1 MDENF
6 DFEGWGTRFNVQCSD
21 GRVITP
27 EAFKHND
34 GKKVSLIWN
43 HRHDSPEF
51 IVGHAYLYHR
61 AEGMW
66 AKGKF
71 NDTPLGRR
79 CKELLQSGDIESLSI
94 CANQLKQQ
102 GHNVMHGDIKEL
114 SLVIAGANPEAF
126 IENVIS
132 HGEEV
137 EDEAIIYLGSEP
149 TICHADRKKEE
160 PDMED
165 DKKKSPE
172 EKPTDEPKP
181 SEKDEKPKTIQDV
194 IDTMTEEQ
202 RDALNQM
209 VALALN
215 EAGYEEDDENDN
227 KEDKTMKHN
236 AFDNEETVTD
246 DTILTHADP
255 TAILELAKSSRCGSL
270 QEAIRMYCDENE
282 ELAHSFEAGADGI
295 EMLFPEFKDVKP
307 GAPELITRDQTWVS
321 AVMRKVH
328 KSPIARV
335 RTRQAD
341 ITAESNRAQG
351 YQKGAKKKDSG
362 IIKLLKRTTDPQTI
376 YVKDHLDRDDILD
389 IEDFDVVNYQYGVMR
404 ITLDEEL
411 AMAMM
416 VGDGR
421 EDEDPD
427 KISEEHVRS
436 ILNDSDPYV
445 IHHDV
450 DFEAAKT
457 ELQGTNTAA
466 NFGSDYIFTEAF
478 IKAALTAREKY
489 KGSGNPDMYI
499 EPHSL
504 NRMLLAK
511 DMNGR
516 RIYDTVS
523 DVAKALNVGTIF
535 TAEQFAEKTRQDKSQ
550 KTHKLLAIFVNMDDY
565 TLGAVK
571 GGQITKFQQ
580 FDINYNKEL
589 MLLETR
595 VSGGLTRVR
604 SAIVLEELV
613 TSQPAG

>member
-149 TICHADRKKEE
+149 TICHADPKMNNEEPQKEE
-160 PDMED
+160 VNM
-165 DKKKSPE
+165 
-172 EKPTDEPKP
+172 
-181 SEKDEKPKTIQDV
+181 DEKKDGQEKTIQDV
-194 IDTMTEEQ
+194 IDSMTEEQ
-202 RDALNQM
+202 RNVMYAVVAMAL
-209 VALALN
+209 
-215 EAGYEEDDENDN
+215 DDDSDETDTPDD

-246 DTILTHADP
+246 DTILTHADQA
-255 TAILELAKSSRCGSL
+255 AILELAKSSRCGSL
-270 QEAIRMYCDENE
+270 QEAIRMFCDENE

-307 GAPELITRDQTWVS
+307 GAPELITRDQTWVG

-613 TSQPAG
+613 NSAPGA

>member
-149 TICHADRKKEE
+149 TICHADPKMNNEEPQKEE
-160 PDMED
+160 VNM
-165 DKKKSPE
+165 
-172 EKPTDEPKP
+172 
-181 SEKDEKPKTIQDV
+181 DEKKDGQEKTIQDV
-194 IDTMTEEQ
+194 IDSMTEEQ
-202 RDALNQM
+202 RNVMYAVVAMAL
-209 VALALN
+209 
-215 EAGYEEDDENDN
+215 DDDSDETDKPDD

-246 DTILTHADP
+246 DTVLTHADQ

-307 GAPELITRDQTWVS
+307 GAPELITRDQTWVG

-445 IHHDV
+445 IHRDV

-613 TSQPAG
+613 NSEPAA

>member
-102 GHNVMHGDIKEL
+102 GRNVMHGDIKEL

-149 TICHADRKKEE
+149 TICHADPKMNNEEPQKEE
-160 PDMED
+160 VNM
-165 DKKKSPE
+165 
-172 EKPTDEPKP
+172 
-181 SEKDEKPKTIQDV
+181 DEKKDGQEKTIQDV
-194 IDTMTEEQ
+194 IDSMTEEQ
-202 RDALNQM
+202 RNVMYAVVAMAL
-209 VALALN
+209 
-215 EAGYEEDDENDN
+215 DDDSDETDTPDD

-246 DTILTHADP
+246 DTILTHADQ
-255 TAILELAKSSRCGSL
+255 TAILELARSSRCGSL

-282 ELAHSFEAGADGI
+282 ELTHSFEAGADGI

-307 GAPELITRDQTWVS
+307 GAPELITRDQTWVG

-445 IHHDV
+445 IHRDV

-535 TAEQFAEKTRQDKSQ
+535 TAEQFTEKTRQDKSQ

-613 TSQPAG
+613 NGEASV

>member
-66 AKGKF
+66 PKGKF

-102 GHNVMHGDIKEL
+102 GRNVMHGDIKEL

-149 TICHADRKKEE
+149 TICHADPRTNNEEPQKEE
-160 PDMED
+160 DNM
-165 DKKKSPE
+165 
-172 EKPTDEPKP
+172 
-181 SEKDEKPKTIQDV
+181 DEKKDGQEKTIQDV
-194 IDTMTEEQ
+194 IDSMTEEQ
-202 RDALNQM
+202 RNVMYAVVAMAL
-209 VALALN
+209 
-215 EAGYEEDDENDN
+215 DDDSDETDTPDD

-246 DTILTHADP
+246 DTILTHADQ
-255 TAILELAKSSRCGSL
+255 TAILELARSSRCGSL

-307 GAPELITRDQTWVS
+307 GAPELITRDQTWVG

-445 IHHDV
+445 IHRDV
-450 DFEAAKT
+450 DFDAAKT

-595 VSGGLTRVR
+595 VSGGLTRIR

-613 TSQPAG
+613 NGEAGA

>member
-71 NDTPLGRR
+71 NDTPLGQR

-102 GHNVMHGDIKEL
+102 GRNVMHGDIKEL

-149 TICHADRKKEE
+149 TICHADPKMNNEEPQKEE
-160 PDMED
+160 ANM
-165 DKKKSPE
+165 
-172 EKPTDEPKP
+172 
-181 SEKDEKPKTIQDV
+181 DEKKDGQEKTIQDV
-194 IDTMTEEQ
+194 IDSMTEEQ
-202 RDALNQM
+202 RNVMYAVVAMAL
-209 VALALN
+209 
-215 EAGYEEDDENDN
+215 DDDSDETDTPDD

-246 DTILTHADP
+246 DAILTHADQ

-307 GAPELITRDQTWVS
+307 GAPELITRDQTWVG

-351 YQKGAKKKDSG
+351 YQKGAQKKDSG
-362 IIKLLKRTTDPQTI
+362 IIKLLKRTTIPQTV

-389 IEDFDVVNYQYGVMR
+389 IEDFDVVNYQYSVMR

-421 EDEDPD
+421 EDVDPD

-445 IHHDV
+445 IHRDV
-450 DFEAAKT
+450 DFDAAKT

-535 TAEQFAEKTRQDKSQ
+535 TAEQFAEKTRLDKSQ

-613 TSQPAG
+613 NGAATP

>member
-71 NDTPLGRR
+71 NDTPLGQR

-102 GHNVMHGDIKEL
+102 GRNVMHGDIKEL

-149 TICHADRKKEE
+149 TICHADPKMNNEEPQKEE
-160 PDMED
+160 VNM
-165 DKKKSPE
+165 
-172 EKPTDEPKP
+172 
-181 SEKDEKPKTIQDV
+181 DEKKDGQEKTIQDV
-194 IDTMTEEQ
+194 IDSMTEEQ
-202 RDALNQM
+202 RNVMYAVVAMAL
-209 VALALN
+209 
-215 EAGYEEDDENDN
+215 DDDSDETDTPDD

-246 DTILTHADP
+246 DTILTHADQ

-307 GAPELITRDQTWVS
+307 GAPELITRDQTWVG

-362 IIKLLKRTTDPQTI
+362 IIKLLNRTTDPQTI
-376 YVKDHLDRDDILD
+376 YVKDHLNRDDILD

-421 EDEDPD
+421 DDEDPD

-445 IHHDV
+445 IHRDV

-613 TSQPAG
+613 NGEAAA

>member
-149 TICHADRKKEE
+149 TICHADPKMNNEEPQKEE
-160 PDMED
+160 VNM
-165 DKKKSPE
+165 
-172 EKPTDEPKP
+172 
-181 SEKDEKPKTIQDV
+181 DEKKDGQEKTIQDV
-194 IDTMTEEQ
+194 IDSMTEEQ
-202 RDALNQM
+202 RNVMYAVVAMAL
-209 VALALN
+209 
-215 EAGYEEDDENDN
+215 DDDSDETDTPDD

-246 DTILTHADP
+246 DTVLTHADQ

-282 ELAHSFEAGADGI
+282 ELAHSFEAGVDGI

-307 GAPELITRDQTWVS
+307 GAPELITRDQTWVG

-445 IHHDV
+445 IHRDV

-535 TAEQFAEKTRQDKSQ
+535 TAEQFAEKTRLDKSQ
-550 KTHKLLAIFVNMDDY
+550 KTYKLLAIFVNMDDY

-613 TSQPAG
+613 NSQPAG

>member
-71 NDTPLGRR
+71 NDTPLGQR

-102 GHNVMHGDIKEL
+102 GRNVMHGDIKEL

-149 TICHADRKKEE
+149 TICHADPRTNNEEPQKEE
-160 PDMED
+160 DNM
-165 DKKKSPE
+165 
-172 EKPTDEPKP
+172 
-181 SEKDEKPKTIQDV
+181 DEKKDGQEKTIQDV
-194 IDTMTEEQ
+194 IDSMTEEQ
-202 RDALNQM
+202 RNVMYAVVAMAL
-209 VALALN
+209 
-215 EAGYEEDDENDN
+215 DDDSDETDTPDD

-246 DTILTHADP
+246 DTILTHADQ
-255 TAILELAKSSRCGSL
+255 TAILELARSSRCGSL

-307 GAPELITRDQTWVS
+307 GAPELITRDQTWVG

-389 IEDFDVVNYQYGVMR
+389 VEDFDVVNYQYGVMR

-445 IHHDV
+445 IHRDV

-613 TSQPAG
+613 NGEATG

>member
-79 CKELLQSGDIESLSI
+79 CKELLQSGDIVSLSI

-126 IENVIS
+126 IETVIS
-132 HGEEV
+132 HGV
-137 EDEAIIYLGSEP
+137 AIEDEAIIYLGSEP
-149 TICHADRKKEE
+149 TICHADSKTSNEETQKEE
-160 PDMED
+160 GNMDE
-165 DKKKSPE
+165 KKDEQE
-172 EKPTDEPKP
+172 EKKNEQ
-181 SEKDEKPKTIQDV
+181 EKTIQDV

-202 RDALNQM
+202 QTAMYAVIAMLM
-209 VALALN
+209 
-215 EAGYEEDDENDN
+215 DDDSDETDTPDD

-236 AFDNEETVTD
+236 AFDSNDPVTNETV
-246 DTILTHADP
+246 LTHADQ
-255 TAILELAKSSRCGSL
+255 TAILGLARSSRCGSL
-270 QEAIRMYCDENE
+270 QEAIRMYCDEND
-282 ELAHSFEAGADGI
+282 ELSHSFEDGADGV
-295 EMLFPEFKDVKP
+295 ELLFPEFRDVKP
-307 GAPELITRDQTWVS
+307 GAPELITRDLTWVGT
-321 AVMRKVH
+321 VMRKVH
-328 KSPIARV
+328 KSPIARI
-335 RTRQAD
+335 RTRQSD
-341 ITAESNRAQG
+341 ITAETNRAQG
-351 YQKGAKKKDSG
+351 YKKGDQKKETT
-362 IIKLLKRTTDPQTI
+362 IIKLLKRTTDPQTV

-389 IEDFDVVNYQYGVMR
+389 IEDFDVVNYQYGIMR
-404 ITLDEEL
+404 NILDEEL

-416 VGDGR
+416 IGDGR
-421 EDEDPD
+421 EDSDPD

-445 IHHDV
+445 IHKDV
-450 DFEAAKT
+450 DFDAAEA
-457 ELQGTNTAA
+457 ELQGTNTTA

-478 IKAALTAREKY
+478 IAAALTAREKY

-523 DVAKALNVGTIF
+523 DVAKALNVGNIF
-535 TAEQFAEKTRQDKSQ
+535 TAEQFADKTRTDKSQ
-550 KTHKLLAIFVNMDDY
+550 QTHKLLAIFVNMDDY

-613 TSQPAG
+613 TAEEDAA

>member
-71 NDTPLGRR
+71 NDTPLGQR

-102 GHNVMHGDIKEL
+102 GRNVMHGDIKAL

-149 TICHADRKKEE
+149 TICHADAKTSNDESQKEE
-160 PDMED
+160 DNM
-165 DKKKSPE
+165 
-172 EKPTDEPKP
+172 
-181 SEKDEKPKTIQDV
+181 DEKKDGQEKTIQDV
-194 IDTMTEEQ
+194 INSMTEEQ
-202 RDALNQM
+202 RNVMYAVVGMAL
-209 VALALN
+209 
-215 EAGYEEDDENDN
+215 DDDSDETDTPDD

-236 AFDNEETVTD
+236 VFDNEETVTD
-246 DTILTHADP
+246 DAILTHADQ

-270 QEAIRMYCDENE
+270 QEAIRMFCDENE
-282 ELAHSFEAGADGI
+282 ELAHSFEAGVDGI

-307 GAPELITRDQTWVS
+307 GAPELITRDQTWVG

-362 IIKLLKRTTDPQTI
+362 IIKLLKRTTDPQTV

-436 ILNDSDPYV
+436 ILNDSEPYV
-445 IHHDV
+445 IHRDV
-450 DFEAAKT
+450 DFDAAKT

-535 TAEQFAEKTRQDKSQ
+535 TAEQFAEKTRLDKSQ

-589 MLLETR
+589 MLLETH

-613 TSQPAG
+613 NGEAAA

>member
-71 NDTPLGRR
+71 NDTPLGQR

-102 GHNVMHGDIKEL
+102 GRNVMHGDIKEL

-149 TICHADRKKEE
+149 TICHADPRTNNEEPQKEE
-160 PDMED
+160 DNM
-165 DKKKSPE
+165 
-172 EKPTDEPKP
+172 
-181 SEKDEKPKTIQDV
+181 DEKKDGQEKTIQDV
-194 IDTMTEEQ
+194 IDSMTEEQ
-202 RDALNQM
+202 RNVMYAVVAMAL
-209 VALALN
+209 
-215 EAGYEEDDENDN
+215 DDDSDETDTPDD

-246 DTILTHADP
+246 DTILTHADQ
-255 TAILELAKSSRCGSL
+255 TAILELARSSRCGSL

-307 GAPELITRDQTWVS
+307 GAPELITRDQTWVG

-389 IEDFDVVNYQYGVMR
+389 VEDFDVVNYQYGVMR

-445 IHHDV
+445 IHRDV
-450 DFEAAKT
+450 DFDAAKT

-550 KTHKLLAIFVNMDDY
+550 KTHKLLAIFVNMNDY

-613 TSQPAG
+613 NGEATG

>member
-71 NDTPLGRR
+71 NDTPLGQR

-102 GHNVMHGDIKEL
+102 GRNVMHGDIKEL

-149 TICHADRKKEE
+149 TICHADPKMNNEEPQKEE
-160 PDMED
+160 VNM
-165 DKKKSPE
+165 
-172 EKPTDEPKP
+172 
-181 SEKDEKPKTIQDV
+181 DEKKDGQEKTIQDV
-194 IDTMTEEQ
+194 IDSMTEEQ
-202 RDALNQM
+202 RNVMYAVVAMAL
-209 VALALN
+209 
-215 EAGYEEDDENDN
+215 DDDSDETDTPDD

-246 DTILTHADP
+246 DTILTHADQ
-255 TAILELAKSSRCGSL
+255 TAILDLAKSSRCGSL

-307 GAPELITRDQTWVS
+307 GAPELITRDQTWVG

-445 IHHDV
+445 IHRDV

-613 TSQPAG
+613 TSEPSG

>member
-61 AEGMW
+61 SEGMW

-79 CKELLQSGDIESLSI
+79 CKELLQSGDIVSLSI

-102 GHNVMHGDIKEL
+102 GCNVMHGDIKEL
-114 SLVIAGANPEAF
+114 SLVVAGANPEAF

-132 HGEEV
+132 HGEDI

-149 TICHADRKKEE
+149 TICHADYETNNEELKKEE
-160 PDMED
+160 S
-165 DKKKSPE
+165 KVE
-172 EKPTDEPKP
+172 EKMDGQE
-181 SEKDEKPKTIQDV
+181 KTIQDV
-194 IDTMTEEQ
+194 IDSMTEEQ
-202 RDALNQM
+202 RNAMYAM
-209 VALALN
+209 VAMALDDDGDEKDTSDN
-215 EAGYEEDDENDN
+215 EEE
-227 KEDKTMKHN
+227 KTMKHN

-246 DTILTHADP
+246 NTILTHADQV
-255 TAILELAKSSRCGSL
+255 AILELAKSSRCGSL
-270 QEAIRMYCDENE
+270 QEAISMYCDEHE
-282 ELAHSFEAGADGI
+282 ELAHSFETGENGI

-307 GAPELITRDQTWVS
+307 GAPELITRDQTWVG
-321 AVMRKVH
+321 AVMKKVH

-341 ITAESNRAQG
+341 ITAETNRAQG
-351 YQKGAKKKDSG
+351 YQKGAQKKDSG
-362 IIKLLKRTTDPQTI
+362 VIKLLKRTTDPQTI
-376 YVKDHLDRDDILD
+376 YVKDFLNRDDILD

-421 EDEDPD
+421 EDGDPD

-445 IHHDV
+445 IHRDV
-450 DFEAAKT
+450 DFNAAKT

-466 NFGSDYIFTEAF
+466 NFGADYIFTEAF

-516 RIYDTVS
+516 RIYDTVA
-523 DVAKALNVGTIF
+523 DVAKALNVNTIH
-535 TAEQFAEKTRQDKSQ
+535 TAEQFAEKVRVDTDH

-565 TLGAVK
+565 TLGSVK

-604 SAIVLEELV
+604 SAIVLEEMV
-613 TSQPAG
+613 VA

>member
-66 AKGKF
+66 VKGKF
-71 NDTPLGRR
+71 NDTPLGQR

-102 GHNVMHGDIKEL
+102 GRNVMHGDIKEL

-149 TICHADRKKEE
+149 TICHADPRTNNEEPQKEE
-160 PDMED
+160 DNM
-165 DKKKSPE
+165 
-172 EKPTDEPKP
+172 
-181 SEKDEKPKTIQDV
+181 DEKKDGQEKTIQDV
-194 IDTMTEEQ
+194 IDSMTEEQ
-202 RDALNQM
+202 RNVMYAVVAMAL
-209 VALALN
+209 
-215 EAGYEEDDENDN
+215 DDDSDETDTPDD

-246 DTILTHADP
+246 DTILTHADQ
-255 TAILELAKSSRCGSL
+255 TAILELARSSRCGSL

-307 GAPELITRDQTWVS
+307 GAPELITRDQTWVG

-445 IHHDV
+445 IHRDV

-535 TAEQFAEKTRQDKSQ
+535 TAEQFTEKTRQDKSQ

-613 TSQPAG
+613 NSVPSV

>member
-71 NDTPLGRR
+71 NDTPLGQR

-102 GHNVMHGDIKEL
+102 GRNVMHGDIKEL

-149 TICHADRKKEE
+149 TICHADPKMNNEESQKEE
-160 PDMED
+160 DNM
-165 DKKKSPE
+165 
-172 EKPTDEPKP
+172 
-181 SEKDEKPKTIQDV
+181 DEKKDGQEKTIQDV
-194 IDTMTEEQ
+194 INSMTEEQ
-202 RDALNQM
+202 RNVMYAVVGMAL
-209 VALALN
+209 
-215 EAGYEEDDENDN
+215 DDDSDETDTPDD

-246 DTILTHADP
+246 DAILTHADQ

-307 GAPELITRDQTWVS
+307 GAPELITRDQTWVG

-351 YQKGAKKKDSG
+351 YQKGAQKKDSG
-362 IIKLLKRTTDPQTI
+362 IIKLLKRTTIPQTV

-389 IEDFDVVNYQYGVMR
+389 IEDFDVVNYQYSVMR

-421 EDEDPD
+421 EDVDPD

-445 IHHDV
+445 IHRDV
-450 DFEAAKT
+450 DFDAAKT

-535 TAEQFAEKTRQDKSQ
+535 TAEQFAEKTRLDKSQ

-613 TSQPAG
+613 NGAATP

>member
-71 NDTPLGRR
+71 NDTPLGQR

-102 GHNVMHGDIKEL
+102 GRNVMHGDIKEL

-149 TICHADRKKEE
+149 TICHADPRTNNEEPQKEE
-160 PDMED
+160 DNM
-165 DKKKSPE
+165 
-172 EKPTDEPKP
+172 
-181 SEKDEKPKTIQDV
+181 DEKKDGQEKTIQDV
-194 IDTMTEEQ
+194 IDSMTEEQ
-202 RDALNQM
+202 RNVMYAVVAMAL
-209 VALALN
+209 
-215 EAGYEEDDENDN
+215 DDDSDETDTPDD

-246 DTILTHADP
+246 DTILTHADQ
-255 TAILELAKSSRCGSL
+255 TAILELARSSRCGSL
-270 QEAIRMYCDENE
+270 QEAIRMFCDENE

-307 GAPELITRDQTWVS
+307 GAPELITRDQTWVG

-389 IEDFDVVNYQYGVMR
+389 VEDFDVVNYQYGVMR

-445 IHHDV
+445 IHRDV

-613 TSQPAG
+613 NSEATG

>member
-149 TICHADRKKEE
+149 TICHADPKMNNEEPQKEE
-160 PDMED
+160 VNM
-165 DKKKSPE
+165 
-172 EKPTDEPKP
+172 
-181 SEKDEKPKTIQDV
+181 DEKKDGQEKTIQDV
-194 IDTMTEEQ
+194 IDSMTEEQ
-202 RDALNQM
+202 RNVMYAVVAMAL
-209 VALALN
+209 
-215 EAGYEEDDENDN
+215 DDDSDETDTPDD

-246 DTILTHADP
+246 DTILNHADQ
-255 TAILELAKSSRCGSL
+255 TAILELARSSRCGSL

-307 GAPELITRDQTWVS
+307 GAPELVTRDQTWVG

-445 IHHDV
+445 IHRDV

-613 TSQPAG
+613 NGEATG

>member
-102 GHNVMHGDIKEL
+102 GRNVMHGDIKEL

-149 TICHADRKKEE
+149 TICHADPKMNNEEPQKEE
-160 PDMED
+160 VNM
-165 DKKKSPE
+165 E
-172 EKPTDEPKP
+172 EK
-181 SEKDEKPKTIQDV
+181 KDGQEKTIQDV
-194 IDTMTEEQ
+194 IDSMTEEQ
-202 RDALNQM
+202 RNVMYAVVAMAL
-209 VALALN
+209 
-215 EAGYEEDDENDN
+215 DDDSDETDTPDD

-246 DTILTHADP
+246 DTILTHADQ
-255 TAILELAKSSRCGSL
+255 TAILELARSSRCGSL

-282 ELAHSFEAGADGI
+282 ELAHSFEAGVDGI

-307 GAPELITRDQTWVS
+307 GAPELITRDQTWVG

-613 TSQPAG
+613 ASLPAG

>member
-149 TICHADRKKEE
+149 TICHADPKMNNEEPQKEE
-160 PDMED
+160 VNM
-165 DKKKSPE
+165 
-172 EKPTDEPKP
+172 
-181 SEKDEKPKTIQDV
+181 DEKKDGQEKTIQDV
-194 IDTMTEEQ
+194 IDSMTEEQ
-202 RDALNQM
+202 RNVMYAVVAMAL
-209 VALALN
+209 
-215 EAGYEEDDENDN
+215 DDDSDETDTPDD

-246 DTILTHADP
+246 DAILTHTDQ

-307 GAPELITRDQTWVS
+307 GAPELITRDQTWVG

-445 IHHDV
+445 IHRDV

-613 TSQPAG
+613 NSEAVA

>member
-71 NDTPLGRR
+71 NDTPLGQR

-102 GHNVMHGDIKEL
+102 GRNVMHGDIKEL

-149 TICHADRKKEE
+149 TICHADAKTSNDESQKEE
-160 PDMED
+160 DNM
-165 DKKKSPE
+165 
-172 EKPTDEPKP
+172 
-181 SEKDEKPKTIQDV
+181 DEKKDGQEKTIQDV
-194 IDTMTEEQ
+194 INSMTEEQ
-202 RDALNQM
+202 RNVMYAVVGMAL
-209 VALALN
+209 
-215 EAGYEEDDENDN
+215 DDDSDETDTPDD

-246 DTILTHADP
+246 DAILTHADQ

-307 GAPELITRDQTWVS
+307 GAPELITRDQTWVG

-421 EDEDPD
+421 DDADPD

-445 IHHDV
+445 IHRDV

-535 TAEQFAEKTRQDKSQ
+535 TAEQFAEKSRLDKDQ

-613 TSQPAG
+613 NSVPSV

>member
-71 NDTPLGRR
+71 NDTPLGQR

-102 GHNVMHGDIKEL
+102 GRNVMHGDIKEL

-149 TICHADRKKEE
+149 TICHADPRTNNEEPQKEE
-160 PDMED
+160 DNM
-165 DKKKSPE
+165 
-172 EKPTDEPKP
+172 
-181 SEKDEKPKTIQDV
+181 DEKKDGQEKTIQDV
-194 IDTMTEEQ
+194 IDSMTEEQ
-202 RDALNQM
+202 RNVMYAVVAMAL
-209 VALALN
+209 
-215 EAGYEEDDENDN
+215 DDDSDETDTPDD

-246 DTILTHADP
+246 DTILTHADQ
-255 TAILELAKSSRCGSL
+255 TAILELARSSRCGSL

-307 GAPELITRDQTWVS
+307 GAPELITRDQTWVG
-321 AVMRKVH
+321 AVMHKVH

-389 IEDFDVVNYQYGVMR
+389 VEDFDVVNYQYGVMR

-445 IHHDV
+445 IHRDV

-550 KTHKLLAIFVNMDDY
+550 KAHKLLAIFVNMDDY

-613 TSQPAG
+613 NGEATG

>member
-71 NDTPLGRR
+71 NDTPLGQR

-102 GHNVMHGDIKEL
+102 GRNVMHGDIKEL

-149 TICHADRKKEE
+149 TICHADPKMNNEEPQKEE
-160 PDMED
+160 VNM
-165 DKKKSPE
+165 
-172 EKPTDEPKP
+172 
-181 SEKDEKPKTIQDV
+181 DEKKDGQEKTIQDV
-194 IDTMTEEQ
+194 IDSMTEEQ
-202 RDALNQM
+202 RNVMYAVVAMAL
-209 VALALN
+209 
-215 EAGYEEDDENDN
+215 DDDSDETDTPDD

-246 DTILTHADP
+246 DTILTHADQA
-255 TAILELAKSSRCGSL
+255 AILELAKSSRCGSL

-307 GAPELITRDQTWVS
+307 GAPELITRDQTWVG

-445 IHHDV
+445 IHRDV

-535 TAEQFAEKTRQDKSQ
+535 TAEQFAEKTRLDKSQ

-613 TSQPAG
+613 NGEAAA

>member
-71 NDTPLGRR
+71 NDTPLGQR

-102 GHNVMHGDIKEL
+102 GRNVMHGDIKEL

-149 TICHADRKKEE
+149 TICHADPKMNNEEPQKEE
-160 PDMED
+160 VNM
-165 DKKKSPE
+165 
-172 EKPTDEPKP
+172 
-181 SEKDEKPKTIQDV
+181 DEKKDGQEKTIQDV
-194 IDTMTEEQ
+194 IDSMTEEQ
-202 RDALNQM
+202 RNVMYAVVAMAL
-209 VALALN
+209 
-215 EAGYEEDDENDN
+215 DDDSDETDTPDD

-246 DTILTHADP
+246 DTILTHADQ
-255 TAILELAKSSRCGSL
+255 TAILELARSSRCGSL
-270 QEAIRMYCDENE
+270 QEAIRMFCDENE
-282 ELAHSFEAGADGI
+282 ELAHSFEAGVDGI

-307 GAPELITRDQTWVS
+307 GAPELITRDQTWVG

-341 ITAESNRAQG
+341 ITAETNRAQG
-351 YQKGAKKKDSG
+351 YQKGAQKKDSG

-421 EDEDPD
+421 EDADPD

-445 IHHDV
+445 IHRDV

-535 TAEQFAEKTRQDKSQ
+535 TAEQFAEKSRQDKSQ

-613 TSQPAG
+613 NSGATG

>member
-71 NDTPLGRR
+71 NDTPLGQR

-102 GHNVMHGDIKEL
+102 GRNVMHGDIKEL

-149 TICHADRKKEE
+149 TICHADPRTNNEEPQKEE
-160 PDMED
+160 DNM
-165 DKKKSPE
+165 
-172 EKPTDEPKP
+172 
-181 SEKDEKPKTIQDV
+181 DEKKDGQEKTIQDV
-194 IDTMTEEQ
+194 IDSMTEEQ
-202 RDALNQM
+202 RNVMYAVVAMAL
-209 VALALN
+209 
-215 EAGYEEDDENDN
+215 DDDSDETDTPDD

-246 DTILTHADP
+246 DTILTHADQ

-282 ELAHSFEAGADGI
+282 ELAHSFEAGVDGI

-307 GAPELITRDQTWVS
+307 GAPELITRDQTWVG

-445 IHHDV
+445 IHRDV

-535 TAEQFAEKTRQDKSQ
+535 TAEQFAEKTRLDKSQ

-613 TSQPAG
+613 NSEPSV

>member
-1 MDENF
+1 
-6 DFEGWGTRFNVQCSD
+6 
-21 GRVITP
+21 
-27 EAFKHND
+27 
-34 GKKVSLIWN
+34 
-43 HRHDSPEF
+43 
-51 IVGHAYLYHR
+51 
-61 AEGMW
+61 
-66 AKGKF
+66 
-71 NDTPLGRR
+71 
-79 CKELLQSGDIESLSI
+79 
-94 CANQLKQQ
+94 
-102 GHNVMHGDIKEL
+102 
-114 SLVIAGANPEAF
+114 
-126 IENVIS
+126 
-132 HGEEV
+132 
-137 EDEAIIYLGSEP
+137 
-149 TICHADRKKEE
+149 
-160 PDMED
+160 MED

-172 EKPTDEPKP
+172 EKPADEPKP

-246 DTILTHADP
+246 DTILTHADQ
-255 TAILELAKSSRCGSL
+255 TAILELARSSRCGSL

-307 GAPELITRDQTWVS
+307 GAPELITRDQTWVG

-362 IIKLLKRTTDPQTI
+362 IIKLLKRTTDPQTV

-436 ILNDSDPYV
+436 ILNDSDPYGLRNSKWMSN
-445 IHHDV
+445 
-450 DFEAAKT
+450 FSKEA
-457 ELQGTNTAA
+457 L
-466 NFGSDYIFTEAF
+466 
-478 IKAALTAREKY
+478 
-489 KGSGNPDMYI
+489 
-499 EPHSL
+499 
-504 NRMLLAK
+504 
-511 DMNGR
+511 
-516 RIYDTVS
+516 
-523 DVAKALNVGTIF
+523 
-535 TAEQFAEKTRQDKSQ
+535 
-550 KTHKLLAIFVNMDDY
+550 
-565 TLGAVK
+565 
-571 GGQITKFQQ
+571 
-580 FDINYNKEL
+580 
-589 MLLETR
+589 
-595 VSGGLTRVR
+595 
-604 SAIVLEELV
+604 
-613 TSQPAG
+613 

>member
-71 NDTPLGRR
+71 NDTPLGQR

-102 GHNVMHGDIKEL
+102 GRNVMHGDIKEL

-149 TICHADRKKEE
+149 TICHADPKMNNEESQKEE
-160 PDMED
+160 DNM
-165 DKKKSPE
+165 
-172 EKPTDEPKP
+172 
-181 SEKDEKPKTIQDV
+181 DEKKDGQEKTIQDV
-194 IDTMTEEQ
+194 IDSMTEEQ
-202 RDALNQM
+202 RNVMYAVVAMAL
-209 VALALN
+209 
-215 EAGYEEDDENDN
+215 DDDSDETDTPDD

-246 DTILTHADP
+246 DAILTHADQ

-307 GAPELITRDQTWVS
+307 GAPELITRDQTWVG

-362 IIKLLKRTTDPQTI
+362 IIKLLNRTTDPQTI
-376 YVKDHLDRDDILD
+376 YVKDHLNRDDILD

-445 IHHDV
+445 IHRDV

-478 IKAALTAREKY
+478 IKATLTAREKY
-489 KGSGNPDMYI
+489 KGTGNPDMYI

-504 NRMLLAK
+504 NRMLLAR

-535 TAEQFAEKTRQDKSQ
+535 TAEQFAEKTRLDKGQ

-613 TSQPAG
+613 NSQAAG

>member
-71 NDTPLGRR
+71 NDTPLGQR

-102 GHNVMHGDIKEL
+102 GRNVMHGDIKEL

-149 TICHADRKKEE
+149 TICHADPKMNNEEPQKEE
-160 PDMED
+160 VNM
-165 DKKKSPE
+165 
-172 EKPTDEPKP
+172 
-181 SEKDEKPKTIQDV
+181 DEKKDGQEKTIQDV
-194 IDTMTEEQ
+194 IDSMTEEQ
-202 RDALNQM
+202 RNVMYAVVAMAL
-209 VALALN
+209 
-215 EAGYEEDDENDN
+215 DDDSDETDTPDD

-246 DTILTHADP
+246 DTILTHADQ
-255 TAILELAKSSRCGSL
+255 TAILELARSSRCGSL

-282 ELAHSFEAGADGI
+282 ELAHSFEAGAAGI

-307 GAPELITRDQTWVS
+307 GAPELITRDQTWVG

-362 IIKLLKRTTDPQTI
+362 IIKLLNRTTDPQTI
-376 YVKDHLDRDDILD
+376 YVKDHLNRDDILD

-421 EDEDPD
+421 DDEDPD

-445 IHHDV
+445 IHRDV
-450 DFEAAKT
+450 DFEVAKT

-535 TAEQFAEKTRQDKSQ
+535 TAEQFTEKTRLDKSQ

-613 TSQPAG
+613 NSQPAG

>member
-71 NDTPLGRR
+71 NDTPLGQR

-102 GHNVMHGDIKEL
+102 GRNVMHGDIKEL

-149 TICHADRKKEE
+149 TICHADPRTNNEEPQKEE
-160 PDMED
+160 DNM
-165 DKKKSPE
+165 
-172 EKPTDEPKP
+172 
-181 SEKDEKPKTIQDV
+181 DEKKDGQEKTIQDV
-194 IDTMTEEQ
+194 IDSMTEEQ
-202 RDALNQM
+202 RNVMYAVVAMAL
-209 VALALN
+209 
-215 EAGYEEDDENDN
+215 DDDSDETDTPDD

-246 DTILTHADP
+246 DTILTHADQ
-255 TAILELAKSSRCGSL
+255 TAILELARSSRCGSL

-307 GAPELITRDQTWVS
+307 GAPELITRDQTWVG

-445 IHHDV
+445 IHRDV

-535 TAEQFAEKTRQDKSQ
+535 TAEQFAEKSRLDKNQ

-613 TSQPAG
+613 NSEAAA

>member
-71 NDTPLGRR
+71 NDTPLGQR

-102 GHNVMHGDIKEL
+102 GRNVMHGDIKEL

-149 TICHADRKKEE
+149 TICHADPKTNNEEPQKEE
-160 PDMED
+160 
-165 DKKKSPE
+165 SNVE
-172 EKPTDEPKP
+172 EK
-181 SEKDEKPKTIQDV
+181 KDEQEKTIQDV
-194 IDTMTEEQ
+194 IDSMTEEQ
-202 RDALNQM
+202 RNVMYAVVAMAL
-209 VALALN
+209 
-215 EAGYEEDDENDN
+215 DDDSDETDTPDD

-246 DTILTHADP
+246 DTILTHADQA
-255 TAILELAKSSRCGSL
+255 AILELAKSSRCGSL

-307 GAPELITRDQTWVS
+307 GAPELITRDQTWVG

-436 ILNDSDPYV
+436 ILNDSEPYV
-445 IHHDV
+445 IHRDV
-450 DFEAAKT
+450 DFDAAKT

-535 TAEQFAEKTRQDKSQ
+535 TAEQFAEKTRLDKSQ

-613 TSQPAG
+613 DGEAAA

>member
-71 NDTPLGRR
+71 NDTPLGQR

-102 GHNVMHGDIKEL
+102 GRNVMHGDIKEL

-149 TICHADRKKEE
+149 TICHADPKMNNEESQKEE
-160 PDMED
+160 DNM
-165 DKKKSPE
+165 
-172 EKPTDEPKP
+172 
-181 SEKDEKPKTIQDV
+181 DEKKDGQEKTIQDV
-194 IDTMTEEQ
+194 IDSMTEEQ
-202 RDALNQM
+202 RNVMYAVVAMAL
-209 VALALN
+209 
-215 EAGYEEDDENDN
+215 DDDSDETDTPDD

-246 DTILTHADP
+246 DAILTHADQ

-307 GAPELITRDQTWVS
+307 GAPELITRDQTWVG

-351 YQKGAKKKDSG
+351 YQKGAQKKDSG
-362 IIKLLKRTTDPQTI
+362 IIKLLKRTTIPQTV

-389 IEDFDVVNYQYGVMR
+389 IEDFDVVNYQYSVMR

-421 EDEDPD
+421 EDVDPD

-445 IHHDV
+445 IHRDV
-450 DFEAAKT
+450 DFDAAKT

-535 TAEQFAEKTRQDKSQ
+535 TAEQFAEKTRLDKSQ

-613 TSQPAG
+613 NGAATP

>member
-71 NDTPLGRR
+71 NDTPLGQR

-102 GHNVMHGDIKEL
+102 GRNVMHGDIKEL

-149 TICHADRKKEE
+149 TICHADPKMNNEEPQKEE
-160 PDMED
+160 VNM
-165 DKKKSPE
+165 
-172 EKPTDEPKP
+172 
-181 SEKDEKPKTIQDV
+181 DEKKDGPEKTIQDV
-194 IDTMTEEQ
+194 IDSMTEEQ
-202 RDALNQM
+202 RNVMYAVLAMAL
-209 VALALN
+209 
-215 EAGYEEDDENDN
+215 DDDSDETDTPDD

-246 DTILTHADP
+246 DTTLTHADQ
-255 TAILELAKSSRCGSL
+255 TAILELARSSRCGSL
-270 QEAIRMYCDENE
+270 QEAIRMFCDENE
-282 ELAHSFEAGADGI
+282 ELAHSFEAGVDGI

-307 GAPELITRDQTWVS
+307 GAPELITRDQTWVG

-362 IIKLLKRTTDPQTI
+362 IIKLLKRTTDPQTV

-436 ILNDSDPYV
+436 ILNDSEPYV
-445 IHHDV
+445 IHRDV

-589 MLLETR
+589 MLLETH

-613 TSQPAG
+613 NGEATG

>member
-71 NDTPLGRR
+71 NDTPLGQR

-102 GHNVMHGDIKEL
+102 GRNVMHGDIKEL

-149 TICHADRKKEE
+149 TICHADAKTSNDESQKEE
-160 PDMED
+160 DNM
-165 DKKKSPE
+165 
-172 EKPTDEPKP
+172 
-181 SEKDEKPKTIQDV
+181 DEKKDGQEKTIQDV
-194 IDTMTEEQ
+194 INSMTEEQ
-202 RDALNQM
+202 RNVMYAVVGMAL
-209 VALALN
+209 
-215 EAGYEEDDENDN
+215 DDDSDETDTPDD

-246 DTILTHADP
+246 DAILTHADQ

-307 GAPELITRDQTWVS
+307 GAPELITRDQTWVG

-362 IIKLLKRTTDPQTI
+362 IIKLLNRTTDPQTI
-376 YVKDHLDRDDILD
+376 YVKDHLNRDDILD

-421 EDEDPD
+421 DDEDPD

-445 IHHDV
+445 IHRDV

-535 TAEQFAEKTRQDKSQ
+535 TAEQFTEKTRLDKSQ

-613 TSQPAG
+613 NSVPSV

>member
-71 NDTPLGRR
+71 NDTPLGQR

-102 GHNVMHGDIKEL
+102 GRNVMHGDIKEL

-149 TICHADRKKEE
+149 TICHADPRTNNEEPQKEE
-160 PDMED
+160 DNM
-165 DKKKSPE
+165 
-172 EKPTDEPKP
+172 
-181 SEKDEKPKTIQDV
+181 DEKKDGQEKTIQDV
-194 IDTMTEEQ
+194 IDSMTEEQ
-202 RDALNQM
+202 RNVMYAVVAMAL
-209 VALALN
+209 
-215 EAGYEEDDENDN
+215 DDDSDETDTPDD

-246 DTILTHADP
+246 DTILTHADQ
-255 TAILELAKSSRCGSL
+255 TAILELARSSRCGSL

-307 GAPELITRDQTWVS
+307 GAPELITRDQTWVG

-416 VGDGR
+416 VSDGR

-445 IHHDV
+445 IHRDV
-450 DFEAAKT
+450 DFDAAKT

-550 KTHKLLAIFVNMDDY
+550 KTHKLLAIFVNMNDY

-613 TSQPAG
+613 NGEATG

>member
-71 NDTPLGRR
+71 NDTPLGQR

-102 GHNVMHGDIKEL
+102 GRNVMHGDIKEL

-149 TICHADRKKEE
+149 TICHADPKMNNEEPQKEE
-160 PDMED
+160 VNM
-165 DKKKSPE
+165 
-172 EKPTDEPKP
+172 
-181 SEKDEKPKTIQDV
+181 DEKKDGQEKTIQDV
-194 IDTMTEEQ
+194 IDSMTEEQ
-202 RDALNQM
+202 RNVMYAVVAMAL
-209 VALALN
+209 
-215 EAGYEEDDENDN
+215 DDDSDETDTPDD

-236 AFDNEETVTD
+236 AFDNEEAVTD
-246 DTILTHADP
+246 DTILTHADQ
-255 TAILELAKSSRCGSL
+255 TAILELARSSRCGSL

-282 ELAHSFEAGADGI
+282 ELAHSFEAGTDGI

-307 GAPELITRDQTWVS
+307 GAPELITRDQTWVG

-351 YQKGAKKKDSG
+351 YQKGAKKNDSG

-445 IHHDV
+445 IHRDV

-613 TSQPAG
+613 NGEAAA

>member
-71 NDTPLGRR
+71 NDTPLGQR

-102 GHNVMHGDIKEL
+102 GRNVMHGDIKEL

-149 TICHADRKKEE
+149 TICHADPKMNNEEPQKEE
-160 PDMED
+160 VNM
-165 DKKKSPE
+165 
-172 EKPTDEPKP
+172 
-181 SEKDEKPKTIQDV
+181 DEKKDGQEKTIQDV
-194 IDTMTEEQ
+194 IDSMTEEQ
-202 RDALNQM
+202 RNVMYAVVAMAL
-209 VALALN
+209 
-215 EAGYEEDDENDN
+215 DDDSDETDTPDD

-246 DTILTHADP
+246 DTILTHADQ

-307 GAPELITRDQTWVS
+307 GAPELITRDQTWVG

-362 IIKLLKRTTDPQTI
+362 IIKLLKRTTVPQTI

-445 IHHDV
+445 IHRDV

-613 TSQPAG
+613 NSEAAA

>member
-71 NDTPLGRR
+71 NDTPLGQR

-102 GHNVMHGDIKEL
+102 GRNVMHGDIKEL

-149 TICHADRKKEE
+149 TICHADPRTNNEEPQKEE
-160 PDMED
+160 DNM
-165 DKKKSPE
+165 
-172 EKPTDEPKP
+172 
-181 SEKDEKPKTIQDV
+181 DEKKDGQEKTIQDV
-194 IDTMTEEQ
+194 IDSMTEEQ
-202 RDALNQM
+202 RNVMYAVVAMAL
-209 VALALN
+209 
-215 EAGYEEDDENDN
+215 DDDSDETDTPDD

-246 DTILTHADP
+246 DTILTHADQ
-255 TAILELAKSSRCGSL
+255 TAILELARSSRCGSL

-307 GAPELITRDQTWVS
+307 GAPELITRDQTWVG

-436 ILNDSDPYV
+436 ILNDSEPYV
-445 IHHDV
+445 IHRDV
-450 DFEAAKT
+450 DFDAAKT

-613 TSQPAG
+613 NGEATG

>member
-1 MDENF
+1 MDEKK
-6 DFEGWGTRFNVQCSD
+6 D
-21 GRVITP
+21 GQ
-27 EAFKHND
+27 E
-34 GKKVSLIWN
+34 
-43 HRHDSPEF
+43 
-51 IVGHAYLYHR
+51 
-61 AEGMW
+61 
-66 AKGKF
+66 
-71 NDTPLGRR
+71 
-79 CKELLQSGDIESLSI
+79 
-94 CANQLKQQ
+94 
-102 GHNVMHGDIKEL
+102 
-114 SLVIAGANPEAF
+114 
-126 IENVIS
+126 
-132 HGEEV
+132 
-137 EDEAIIYLGSEP
+137 
-149 TICHADRKKEE
+149 
-160 PDMED
+160 
-165 DKKKSPE
+165 
-172 EKPTDEPKP
+172 
-181 SEKDEKPKTIQDV
+181 KTIQDV
-194 IDTMTEEQ
+194 IDSMTEEQ
-202 RDALNQM
+202 RNVMYAVVAMAL
-209 VALALN
+209 
-215 EAGYEEDDENDN
+215 DDDSDETDKPDD

-246 DTILTHADP
+246 DTILTHADQ
-255 TAILELAKSSRCGSL
+255 TAILDLARSSRCGSL
-270 QEAIRMYCDENE
+270 QEAIRMFCDENE

-307 GAPELITRDQTWVS
+307 GAPELITRDQTWVG

-362 IIKLLKRTTDPQTI
+362 IIKLLKRTTDPQTV

-445 IHHDV
+445 IHRDV

-535 TAEQFAEKTRQDKSQ
+535 TAEQFAEKSRQDKSQ

-613 TSQPAG
+613 NSEAAA

>member
-71 NDTPLGRR
+71 NDTPLGQR

-102 GHNVMHGDIKEL
+102 GRNVMHGDIKEL

-149 TICHADRKKEE
+149 TICHADPKMNNEEPQKEE
-160 PDMED
+160 VDM
-165 DKKKSPE
+165 
-172 EKPTDEPKP
+172 
-181 SEKDEKPKTIQDV
+181 DEKKDGQEKTIQDV
-194 IDTMTEEQ
+194 IDSMTEEQ
-202 RDALNQM
+202 RNVMYAVVAMAL
-209 VALALN
+209 
-215 EAGYEEDDENDN
+215 DDDSDETDTPDD

-246 DTILTHADP
+246 DTILTHADQ

-307 GAPELITRDQTWVS
+307 GAPELITRDQTWVG

-351 YQKGAKKKDSG
+351 YQKGAQKKDSG

-445 IHHDV
+445 IHRDV

-535 TAEQFAEKTRQDKSQ
+535 TAEQFAEKSRQDKSQ

-613 TSQPAG
+613 NSGAAG

>member
-71 NDTPLGRR
+71 NDTPLGQR

-102 GHNVMHGDIKEL
+102 GRNVMHGDIKEL

-149 TICHADRKKEE
+149 TICHADPKMNNEESQKEE
-160 PDMED
+160 DNM
-165 DKKKSPE
+165 
-172 EKPTDEPKP
+172 
-181 SEKDEKPKTIQDV
+181 DEKKDGQEKTIQDV
-194 IDTMTEEQ
+194 IDSMTEEQ
-202 RDALNQM
+202 RNVMYAVVAMAL
-209 VALALN
+209 
-215 EAGYEEDDENDN
+215 DDDSDETDTPDD

-236 AFDNEETVTD
+236 AFDNEETITD
-246 DTILTHADP
+246 DAILTHADQ

-270 QEAIRMYCDENE
+270 QEAIRMFCDENE

-307 GAPELITRDQTWVS
+307 GAPELITRDQTWVG

-362 IIKLLKRTTDPQTI
+362 IIKLLNRTTDPQTI
-376 YVKDHLDRDDILD
+376 YVKDHLNRDDILD

-421 EDEDPD
+421 EDVDPD

-450 DFEAAKT
+450 DFDAAKT

-535 TAEQFAEKTRQDKSQ
+535 TAEQFAEKTRLDKSQ

-613 TSQPAG
+613 NSQPAG

>member
-102 GHNVMHGDIKEL
+102 GRNVMHGDIKEL

-149 TICHADRKKEE
+149 TICHADAKTSNDESQKEE
-160 PDMED
+160 DNM
-165 DKKKSPE
+165 
-172 EKPTDEPKP
+172 
-181 SEKDEKPKTIQDV
+181 DEKKDGQEKTIQDV
-194 IDTMTEEQ
+194 INSMTEEQ
-202 RDALNQM
+202 RNVMYAVVGMAL
-209 VALALN
+209 
-215 EAGYEEDDENDN
+215 DDDSDETDTPDD

-246 DTILTHADP
+246 DTILTHADQ
-255 TAILELAKSSRCGSL
+255 TAILELARSSRCGSL

-307 GAPELITRDQTWVS
+307 GAPELITRDQTWVG

-362 IIKLLKRTTDPQTI
+362 IIKLLKRTTDPQTV

-421 EDEDPD
+421 ADEDPD

-445 IHHDV
+445 IHRDV

-504 NRMLLAK
+504 NRMLLAR

-613 TSQPAG
+613 NGEAAA